1 MDQHRL
7 ANRSASAAVGT
18 LVMVTTIRCPKCG
31 TLSDE
36 GVDFCPDC
44 DTFLP
49 WTDAEA
55 RVRPTA
61 GLELAVSETRLHVVP
76 GGEASVEVNV
86 RNTGRNVDRVDL
98 HVVGDAQ
105 GWTVVEPGTI
115 SLLPGAGTVARLTV
129 RPPRDATVPAGQHI
143 LELQAHSLID
153 PAVDAEQRV
162 SVDVAPF
169 DDLRV
174 RMTPPTSR
182 GTTKAFH
189 RVVVE
194 NAGNHPVTVSL
205 HGRDRDG
212 AGEVSVAL
220 EPAVIELDGGANG
233 AATAT
238 VSPARPLDGAA
249 ARPRPFVIVAQVGRT
264 ETTLDGV
271 MIQESEPQPVAP
283 VVPAPPPPATPTVSV
298 TPTPAP
304 RRRRWWPRLLAIL
317 VLLGGLV
324 GGAVAVI
331 PDDIVDRLGLLADD
345 ADDGA
350 DGARRDAA
358 EQGGAE
364 AAPPPAEQDAAAVA
378 LPDLTIVAVQCALVP
393 EAAEIRFA
401 VQVAN
406 QGDAAVDGPVLV
418 SAVSGERQGST
429 EVVVDGLSTG
439 VFGVPVDASVL
450 GTDLE
455 LTFAIDP
462 GDAVEEADEDNNVGG
477 FTITLPPAANQ
488 PVNLCG

>member
-1 MDQHRL
+1 
-7 ANRSASAAVGT
+7 
-18 LVMVTTIRCPKCG
+18 MVTTIRCPKCG

-76 GGEASVEVNV
+76 GGEASVEVNI

-98 HVVGDAQ
+98 DIVGVAD

-129 RPPRDATVPAGQHI
+129 RPPRDASVPAGQHL
-143 LELQAHSLID
+143 LELHARSLID

-174 RMTPPTSR
+174 RLTPPTSR

-212 AGEVSVAL
+212 AGEVAVAL
-220 EPAVIELDGGANG
+220 EPSVIELEGGANG

-238 VSPARPLDGAA
+238 VSPARPLDGAP

-271 MIQESEPQPVAP
+271 MIQEPEPVAP
-283 VVPAPPPPATPTVSV
+283 TVLEPPAPTIPTVTVAPS
-298 TPTPAP
+298 PAP
-304 RRRRWWPRLLAIL
+304 RRRRWWPRVLAVL
-317 VLLGGLV
+317 ALLGGLV
-324 GGAVAVI
+324 GGAVALI
-331 PDDIVDRLGLLADD
+331 PDDIADRLGLRADD
-345 ADDGA
+345 
-350 DGARRDAA
+350 DA
-358 EQGGAE
+358 GAE
-364 AAPPPAEQDAAAVA
+364 VVAPEPAVVADVTAPPADQDAGVVA
-378 LPDLTIVAVQCALVP
+378 LPDVTIVAVQCALVP
-393 EAAEIRFA
+393 EAAELRFA

-406 QGDAAVDGPVLV
+406 EGDAAVDGPVLV
-418 SAVSGERQGST
+418 SAVAGDLQGST
-429 EVVVDGLSTG
+429 EVVVDGLATA

-450 GTDLE
+450 GSELE
-455 LTFAIDP
+455 FTIAIDP
-462 GDAVEEADEDNNVGG
+462 GEAVEEADEGNNAGVI
-477 FTITLPPAANQ
+477 TITLPPAADQ
-488 PVNLCG
+488 PVSLCG